1 MKEIDA
7 RGLACPAPV
16 LQTKATLQEER
27 PDSLRVI
34 IDNTASQQN
43 VHRFLESQGFQ
54 TQLEQTGSYFFVV
67 ATGGPE
73 DTSSLQP
80 VSAPTARTTQKIM
93 VMCATD
99 RMGFGDDE
107 LGLKL
112 MVNYIRTLKEMGE
125 ELWRLVF
132 VNNGVKLTIEGSAVL
147 PDLQAY
153 EAAGLKI
160 LVWDRPGP
168 FQPARKKSGWAKPPT
183 CSTSL
188 PPCSWLTKLLA
199 FKVFSNACAWRA
211 ELKYLPIVHLLKQN
225 PRATGALP
233 FRR

>member
-1 MKEIDA
+1 
-7 RGLACPAPV
+7 
-16 LQTKATLQEER
+16 
-27 PDSLRVI
+27 
-34 IDNTASQQN
+34 
-43 VHRFLESQGFQ
+43 
-54 TQLEQTGSYFFVV
+54 
-67 ATGGPE
+67 
-73 DTSSLQP
+73 
-80 VSAPTARTTQKIM
+80 M

-160 LVWDRPGP
+160 LVCGTCLDHFSLLEKKAGGRNH
-168 FQPARKKSGWAKPPT
+168 QHARHRYRHAVS
-183 CSTSL
+183 
-188 PPCSWLTKLLA
+188 
-199 FKVFSNACAWRA
+199 
-211 ELKYLPIVHLLKQN
+211 
-225 PRATGALP
+225 
-233 FRR
+233 